1 MSLTD
6 TQAPTLICPSNE
18 TIATGPNQPTA
29 MATWTAPVATDN
41 SNLIPNV
48 TCSAENGSRFEIG
61 KTEVMCKALDQAG
74 NQANCSFIVDVV
86 GK

>member
-6 TQAPTLICPSNE
+6 TQAPTLICPPNE
-18 TIATGPNQPTA
+18 TIATGLNQPTA
-29 MATWTAPVATDN
+29 LVAWTDPVATDN
-41 SNLIPNV
+41 SHLTPNV
-48 TCSAENGSRFEIG
+48 TCSAENGSQFEIG
-61 KTEVMCKALDQAG
+61 ETEVKCKALDEAG

>member
-1 MSLTD
+1 MFLTD
-6 TQAPTLICPSNE
+6 IQAPTLTCPSNE

-41 SNLIPNV
+41 SNLTPNV

-61 KTEVMCKALDQAG
+61 ETEVKCKAVDEAG
-74 NQANCSFIVDVV
+74 NQANCSFIVHVI

>member
-1 MSLTD
+1 M
-6 TQAPTLICPSNE
+6 ICPANQTVE
-18 TIATGPNQPTA
+18 TDFNNSAA
-29 MATWTAPVATDN
+29 MVVWTALVATDN
-41 SNLIPNV
+41 SNLTPNV

-61 KTEVMCKALDQAG
+61 ETEVMCKALDEAG